1 MFTTQKSPRYTRFPV
16 VPILMALPSSKQ
28 LLQFVI
34 PLLACSAF
42 LFAQQPAQK
51 PEVAT
56 RIVMLGTGN
65 PGADPQ
71 RSGPAVAIVVG
82 DTAYLVDSGPGI
94 VRRAAAASQNGVQ
107 ALDPPKLGM
116 VFITHLHSD
125 HTLGYPDLIFT
136 PWVLGRDKPLEVYG
150 PTGLRAMTRNILD
163 AWQEDIAIRTDGL
176 EHANRTGYHVNVHE
190 IQPGV
195 VYQDQ
200 NVKVTAFLVSHGS
213 WKQAFG
219 YRFDTPDRSIVL
231 SGDTAPTEAVVK
243 ACNRCD
249 VLIHEVYSQ
258 VEFERRTP
266 DWQRYHSHFH
276 TSSQELG
283 RIASEAHPGLLI
295 LYHQLFWGTTE
306 EQLLQEIHR
315 VYPGKVV
322 SAHDLDEY

>member
-1 MFTTQKSPRYTRFPV
+1 
-16 VPILMALPSSKQ
+16 MALPSSKQ

-51 PEVAT
+51 PEMRTT
-56 RIVMLGTGN
+56 RIVMLGTGTPN
-65 PGADPQ
+65 ADPQ

-94 VRRAAAASQNGVQ
+94 VRRAAAAALNGVH
-107 ALDPPKLGM
+107 ALEAPKLGM

-136 PWVLGRDKPLEVYG
+136 PWVLGRDKPLEAYG

-258 VEFERRTP
+258 VGFERRTP

-306 EQLLQEIHR
+306 AQLLEEIHQ
-315 VYPGKVV
+315 VYSGKVV